1 MVDSEVKIRFTTS
14 TGILKIFVYKF
25 DRAQKKH
32 SQLMSNGSWRE
43 VGLYED
49 APDDSFTISQATLN
63 DVLTSLN
70 LTGAPA

>member
-14 TGILKIFVYKF
+14 TGMLKMFV
-25 DRAQKKH
+25 DRFARNRCW
-32 SQLMSNGSWRE
+32 QLMSNGSWRE